1 MSKVIESKPTISG
14 IEDVKPSGSV
24 GTDRL
29 INKVFNNTILGL
41 VLESVPTMRG
51 RVSIFDDVTVP
62 VPGATSGQ
70 PYGLL
75 LVLTQP

>member
-14 IEDVKPSGSV
+14 IEDTKPSGVV
-24 GTDRL
+24 GSDRL

-62 VPGATSGQ
+62 VPGAASGQ

-75 LVLTQP
+75 LAILQP